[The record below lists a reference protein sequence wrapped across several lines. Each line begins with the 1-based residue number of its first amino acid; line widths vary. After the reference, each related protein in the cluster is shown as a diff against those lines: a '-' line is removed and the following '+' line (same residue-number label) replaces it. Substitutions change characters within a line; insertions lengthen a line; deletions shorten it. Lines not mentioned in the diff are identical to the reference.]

1 MLPIKSKDQ
10 LAKLLATENVTVQHS
25 VQANTA
31 SFDLKNRVL
40 TLPILKYMDGD
51 VVDMMQGHEVS
62 HALYTDEAAWMAA
75 IKEDGVH
82 KQILNVV
89 EDARIERKIKRKYPG
104 IVKNFIAGY
113 TTLYKEGF
121 FGDQANYPSE
131 LHLVDR
137 INLHYKLGFTAAI
150 PFEDYETWA
159 IDEID
164 KVETFD
170 DAVRVTK
177 MLQMAHVEST
187 TMADHGWG
195 EEDGGDD
202 EEDDFE
208 FGPNDFGDESDDDEE
223 SQSSSTDGNE
233 EEEEEEGEKEQSSP
247 DPETFDADDHAIDDP
262 EEFSTEAAFE
272 QNKEEL
278 QDNKSDEYV
287 YFNLPKADL
296 NSIIIPYKQ
305 ISEDLS
311 DYIGRHVDSV
321 MGDYNKFR
329 RDSQKII
336 NYMVKEFERRKA
348 ANEHRRVG
356 ISKTGILDVNKLH
369 SYKFNE
375 DIFLKNTI
383 MPDGKN
389 HGLVMLLDWSASMTH
404 NMDKTIQQILNM
416 VWFCQKVNIPFEVY
430 AFTNAYSGARL
441 SKTLAE
447 SGITNDRERRMQV
460 REIRRSMK
468 PNFSEKA
475 GDLCIR
481 DNFSLFQFLSSRMSA
496 SELQKMAKLLFT
508 LGVGMQYRYSEYRRA
523 GSPVIDPSELH
534 EYSLSSTPLVE
545 GLLAMV
551 DIIPL
556 FQKTYKLH
564 KTNLMVLTDG
574 DANTGW
580 DSVMRYN
587 EAGLHAGRMDGYGM
601 QSVYTDPYTRK
612 TYHMKDMTKYWTY
625 KFQRQ
630 VIFLLR
636 VMRDRYGINTIGIF
650 LDSSSHGKSVR
661 RKLLETHLGWY
672 SMNKEAHAKVRAG
685 IKKDG
690 FATIK
695 DTSGYNEYYIV
706 PCGSLG
712 ISDAGIHGVD
722 ENTTKGKLKTAFM
735 KSQKNKFGSRIL
747 ADRMLSLII

>member
-1 MLPIKSKDQ
+1 MIQKDQ

-40 TLPILKYMDGD
+40 TLPILKYTDGD
-51 VVDMMQGHEVS
+51 IVDMMQGHEVG
-62 HALYTDEAAWMAA
+62 HALYTDEKKWIAALT
-75 IKEDGVH
+75 EDGVH

-89 EDARIERKIKRKYPG
+89 EDARIEKKIKRKYPG

-113 TTLYKEGF
+113 TTLHKEGF
-121 FGDQANYPSE
+121 FGEQANNPDE

-137 INLHYKLGFTAAI
+137 INLHYKLGFTACI

-177 MLQMAHVEST
+177 MLQMAHTET
-187 TMADHGWG
+187 QTMADHGWG
-195 EEDGGDD
+195 DG
-202 EEDDFE
+202 DDFE
-208 FGPNDFGDESDDDEE
+208 FGPNEDGDESGDEDAE
-223 SQSSSTDGNE
+223 SADGTD
-233 EEEEEEGEKEQSSP
+233 EEEGETEPGESP
-247 DPETFDADDHAIDDP
+247 DPDNFDADDHAIDDP
-262 EEFSTEAAFE
+262 EEFSTEEAFE
-272 QNKEEL
+272 RNKENL
-278 QDNKSDEYV
+278 QDNKSDEYC

-305 ISEDLS
+305 ISKDLTG
-311 DYIGRHVDSV
+311 YIGHHVPQV
-321 MGDYNKFR
+321 LTDYNKFR

-348 ANEHRRVG
+348 ANEHRRTG
-356 ISKTGILDVNKLH
+356 TAKTGILDVNKLH
-369 SYKFNE
+369 SYRFNE
-375 DIFLKNTI
+375 DIFLKHTI
-383 MPDGKN
+383 VPDGKN

-404 NMDKTIQQILNM
+404 NMDKTIQQILNL

-430 AFTNAYSGARL
+430 AFTNAYSSTRL

-468 PNFSEKA
+468 PNFSQEA

-481 DNFSLFQFLSSRMSA
+481 DNFNLFQFLSSRMSA
-496 SELQKMAKLLFT
+496 RELTKMAKTLYT
-508 LGVGMQYRYSEYRRA
+508 LGVGMQYRYDARRHSN
-523 GSPVIDPSELH
+523 SPYIDSSELH

-587 EAGLHAGRMDGYGM
+587 ESGLHSGRMDGYGM
-601 QSVYTDPYTRK
+601 QAVYQDPFTRK
-612 TYHMKDMTKYWTY
+612 TYNLKDMSKYWTY
-625 KFQRQ
+625 KYQRQ

-636 VMRDRYGINTIGIF
+636 ILRDRYGINTIGIF
-650 LDSSSHGKSVR
+650 LDTSSHGKSVK
-661 RKLLETHLGWY
+661 RKLLEAHLGWY
-672 SMNKEAHAKVRAG
+672 SMNKEAHMKVRQG
-685 IKKDG
+685 VKKDG
-690 FATIK
+690 FATII
-695 DTSGYNEYYIV
+695 DSAGYNEYYIV
-706 PCGSLG
+706 PAGTMG
-712 ISDAGIHGVD
+712 IHDAGILGVD

-747 ADRMLSLII
+747 ADRMLTLIV

>member
-1 MLPIKSKDQ
+1 MLPINSKDQ

-40 TLPILKYMDGD
+40 TLPILKYRDGD
-51 VVDMMQGHEVS
+51 VVDMMQGHEVG
-62 HALYTDEAAWMAA
+62 HALYTDEVKWMAA
-75 IKEDGVH
+75 IKEEGVH

-89 EDARIERKIKRKYPG
+89 EDARIEKKIKRKYPG
-104 IVKNFIAGY
+104 IVKNFVSGY
-113 TTLYKEGF
+113 TTLYKNGF
-121 FGDQANYPSE
+121 FGEQAAYPSD

-150 PFEDYETWA
+150 PFDESEEWA
-159 IDEID
+159 IDAID
-164 KVETFD
+164 KVETFE

-177 MLQMAHVEST
+177 MLQMAHVEESET
-187 TMADHGWG
+187 TEDHEWG
-195 EEDGGDD
+195 DSD
-202 EEDDFE
+202 EDDFE
-208 FGPNDFGDESDDDEE
+208 FGPNDFGDEDDDTGKDFDELKNDDE
-223 SQSSSTDGNE
+223 DE
-233 EEEEEEGEKEQSSP
+233 VPEGERLSSP
-247 DPETFDADDHAIDDP
+247 DADDFDADDHAIDDD

-272 QNKEEL
+272 QRKEDL

-287 YFNLPKADL
+287 YFNLPKPDL
-296 NSIIIPYKQ
+296 NNIIIPYKQ
-305 ISEDLS
+305 ISKDLS
-311 DYIGRHVDSV
+311 GYIGHHVDSM

-348 ANEHRRVG
+348 ANEHRRVS
-356 ISKTGILDVNKLH
+356 IAKTGILDVNKLH
-369 SYKFNE
+369 SYRFNE
-375 DIFLKNTI
+375 DVFLKNTI

-430 AFTNAYSGARL
+430 AFTNAYMSARL
-441 SKTLAE
+441 SKSLAHMDNE
-447 SGITNDRERRMQV
+447 REKRAAV
-460 REIRRSMK
+460 REIRKSQK
-468 PNFSEKA
+468 PNFSANA

-481 DNFSLFQFLSSRMSA
+481 DNFNLFQFFSSRMSA
-496 SELQKMAKLLFT
+496 RELTKMAKLLYT
-508 LGVGMQYRYSEYRRA
+508 MGTGMQYRYSETRR
-523 GSPVIDPSELH
+523 SHYPHIDSSELH

-545 GLLAMV
+545 GLLAMI

-580 DSVMRYN
+580 EGVMRYN
-587 EAGLHAGRMDGYGM
+587 EAGLHSGRMDGYGM
-601 QSVYTDPYTRK
+601 QAVYNDPYTRK

-625 KFQRQ
+625 KYQKQ

-650 LDSSSHGKSVR
+650 LDSSSHGKSVK
-661 RKLLETHLGWY
+661 RKLLESHLGWY
-672 SMNKEAHAKVRAG
+672 SMNKEAHMKVRQG
-685 IKKDG
+685 VKKDG

-706 PCGSLG
+706 PCGSMN
-712 ISDAGIHGVD
+712 ISDAGIMGVD

>member
-1 MLPIKSKDQ
+1 MLAFNSKDQ

-40 TLPILKYMDGD
+40 TLPILKYRDGD
-51 VVDMMQGHEVS
+51 VVDMMQGHEVG
-62 HALYTDEAAWMAA
+62 HALYTDETKWMAA
-75 IKEDGVH
+75 LTEEGVH

-89 EDARIERKIKRKYPG
+89 EDARIEKKIKRKYPG
-104 IVKNFIAGY
+104 IVKNFVSGY
-113 TTLYKEGF
+113 TTLYKNGF

-150 PFEDYETWA
+150 PFFDDELWA
-159 IDEID
+159 LDAID
-164 KVETFD
+164 KVETFE

-177 MLQMAHVEST
+177 MLQMAHTEESQ

-195 EEDGGDD
+195 EEGDA
-202 EEDDFE
+202 DDFD
-208 FGPNDFGDESDDDEE
+208 FGPK
-223 SQSSSTDGNE
+223 QDGE
-233 EEEEEEGEKEQSSP
+233 EEEESSDDPTDNVEGNTPEGDEEFMAARP
-247 DPETFDADDHAIDDP
+247 DPDDFDADDHAIDDE
-262 EEFSTEAAFE
+262 EEFSTESNFE
-272 QNKEEL
+272 RSKEDL

-296 NSIIIPYKQ
+296 SAIVIPYKQ
-305 ISEDLS
+305 ISNDLGG
-311 DYIGRHVDSV
+311 YIGHYVDSM

-348 ANEHRRVG
+348 ANEHRRVS
-356 ISKTGILDVNKLH
+356 IAKTGILDVNKLH

-375 DIFLKNTI
+375 DVFLKNTI

-389 HGLVMLLDWSASMTH
+389 HGLVMLLDWSASMSH
-404 NMDKTIQQILNM
+404 NMDKTIQQLLNM

-430 AFTNAYSGARL
+430 AFTNAYQSARL
-441 SKTLAE
+441 SKSLAHMDSE
-447 SGITNDRERRMQV
+447 REKRAAI
-460 REIRRSMK
+460 REIRNSQK
-468 PNFSEKA
+468 PHFSQKA

-481 DNFSLFQFLSSRMSA
+481 DNFNLFQFLSSRMSA
-496 SELQKMAKLLFT
+496 RELTRMAKLLYT
-508 LGVGMQYRYSEYRRA
+508 LGTGMQYRYSETRQSHY
-523 GSPVIDPSELH
+523 PHIDSSELH

-545 GLLAMV
+545 GLMAMI

-574 DANTGW
+574 EANTGW
-580 DSVMRYN
+580 DGVMRYN
-587 EAGLHAGRMDGYGM
+587 EAGLHSGRMDGFGM
-601 QSVYTDPYTRK
+601 QAVYNDPYTRK

-625 KFQRQ
+625 KYQRQ

-650 LDSSSHGKSVR
+650 LDSGSRGKSVG
-661 RKLLETHLGWY
+661 RKLLESHLGWY
-672 SMNKEAHAKVRAG
+672 SMNREAHAKVRAG

-712 ISDAGIHGVD
+712 ISDAGILGVD
-722 ENTTKGKLKTAFM
+722 ENTTKSKLKTAFM